1 MHTDWSDGLNT
12 VQEMVNGAKDLGYHY
27 LAITDHSRSSAIAN
41 GLSTERLKAQI
52 DTVKVITSKTEG
64 ITVLTGSEVDIL
76 KDGRLDFADELLAEL
91 DVVIASVHSVFEM
104 SQVQMTKRIIRA
116 IENPFTMM
124 IGHPTGRLLGSRPGY
139 AVDLSAVIDAAA
151 DHGVAL
157 EINASPYR
165 LDLESDAVM
174 EAKSKGVMLSVN
186 TDAHAVSNL
195 NQMPL
200 GITIARRGWLESAN
214 LINTLSLDDF
224 RRWKNRCQKL

>member
-1 MHTDWSDGLNT
+1 
-12 VQEMVNGAKDLGYHY
+12 
-27 LAITDHSRSSAIAN
+27 
-41 GLSTERLKAQI
+41 
-52 DTVKVITSKTEG
+52 
-64 ITVLTGSEVDIL
+64 
-76 KDGRLDFADELLAEL
+76 
-91 DVVIASVHSVFEM
+91 VVIASVHSGFGM

-116 IENPFTMM
+116 VENPFTMM
-124 IGHPTGRLLGSRPGY
+124 VGHPTGRLLGSRPGY